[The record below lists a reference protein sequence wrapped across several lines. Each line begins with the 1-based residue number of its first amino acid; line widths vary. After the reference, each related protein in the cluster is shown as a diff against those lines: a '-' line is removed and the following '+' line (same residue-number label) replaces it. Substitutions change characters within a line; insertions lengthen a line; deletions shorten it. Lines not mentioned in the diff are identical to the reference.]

1 MSCNNTHSLTGAL
14 DEVGAPVVTIDPK
27 TGRARPLAVPM
38 VVNAV
43 LAGASTWRMV
53 LQVVR
58 DLHPLFDA
66 INVSTALHRL
76 ARFARSQVC
85 WCGWL
90 IGLLTAVTIVWSWS
104 TLG

>member
-1 MSCNNTHSLTGAL
+1 ML
-14 DEVGAPVVTIDPK
+14 DEAGYPLRDTSAGSTSR
-27 TGRARPLAVPM
+27 GRPQVVPM

-43 LAGASTWRMV
+43 LTGASTWRMV

-76 ARFARSQVC
+76 ARFARTQV
-85 WCGWL
+85 G
-90 IGLLTAVTIVWSWS
+90 I
-104 TLG
+104 LGCAQLVC